1 MFRKSSL
8 KFLEDFLNSPSPS
21 GYEIAA
27 AKVFREYLADC
38 CHVTTDV
45 MGNTIASLNEKAKM
59 KVFSG
64 YFLPISG
71 ENILG
76 LQEWPQG

>member
-1 MFRKSSL
+1 MFRKNSL
-8 KFLEDFLNSPSPS
+8 KFLEDLLNSPSPS

-45 MGNTIASLNEKAKM
+45 MGNTIASLNEKAEICHARNNRIEI
-59 KVFSG
+59 
-64 YFLPISG
+64 LPYKIFHV
-71 ENILG
+71 LDRF
-76 LQEWPQG
+76 